1 MKITDIKIRITN
13 NEEDK
18 LKAVASVVFDD
29 EFVVHGVKFIDGRDG
44 LFISMPRRKTK
55 EGSFVDIFH
64 PIKNDVR
71 EELSARV
78 LEVYNIELSRPHEE
92 I

>member
-29 EFVVHGVKFIDGRDG
+29 EFVVHGVKVIDGKQG

-71 EELSARV
+71 EELSAKV
-78 LEVYNIELSRPHEE
+78 LEAYQTALAAESQE
-92 I
+92 